1 MADFTEYI
9 SDGMSPC
16 PHTAFF
22 RVAGV
27 DVDSDNQLHLRFI
40 SYVVTY
46 ACRMRRA
53 FPCWPV
59 NCW

>member
-1 MADFTEYI
+1 MTDFAEYVAD
-9 SDGMSPC
+9 SMSPC

-27 DVDSDNQLHLRFI
+27 DVDSGDQPHVRCI

-53 FPCWPV
+53 FPC
-59 NCW
+59 